1 MEEKT
6 SLRPTPQQ
14 MSLPQQVHLS
24 DYLNIVK
31 RRKWVVI
38 VFFLLV
44 VGLVTF
50 VSFRATRIYMATAQ
64 ITIEQQLPPLTP
76 IADVAPNDLRYQD
89 YYQTQYNLLQSRGL
103 ARKVIKDLELWKLF
117 SYTKRENAGAF
128 TSTPDWLQGLGKK
141 LLPKNVS
148 APPAPPDPASSHQIN
163 PLFIDWYLSNLQI
176 TPVRGSRLV
185 NISFLGPSPDL
196 ISRIVNA
203 HVAAFIEEK
212 IQMQKS
218 AAGKALEWI
227 KVQLKE
233 QKAKVEQ
240 SQRAIYEYK
249 RKNNIISLEDRQ
261 NIVSQK
267 LMELNSALTKAKA
280 EQGIKQ
286 ATYKQLKDFPGYDEG
301 IFTLPEVNR
310 DQVIQNL
317 RGQLVQLKTQRLE
330 MATKYGP
337 KHPRMLELES
347 RMRQLEQE
355 IMHEVR
361 RVRSAIKAELDRAVA
376 IEASV
381 RRTLD
386 SQKQAAMSLS
396 EKAINHD
403 VLKRQAES
411 HQDIYDLLLKDA
423 KEISLTSVMESTNVR
438 IVDGAEVPLF
448 PVKPRIFLNILLAI
462 VLGLFM
468 GTGLAFF
475 VEYMDNTVKTPD
487 EIPRRLGMP
496 VLGVLPYDRSLKK
509 HQTPALTWSGYSGKN
524 GETPGPYPLQ
534 NISSCLPA
542 STYFMDQSI
551 SGQVLLVESAAM
563 DEGKTTVLGNLATN
577 LISAGLRVLM
587 VDCDLQRPAL
597 HSLFGIKNE
606 GGLAQVMVDILSHN
620 IDAGK
625 LYRHSLDDLFFL
637 IALKKQSGDL
647 IITNN
652 SQTTTATF
660 QDGHLLHMQNEKD
673 TSSSRLGSVLLRGGF
688 ITESQLDE
696 ALKIHS
702 RTGQPLGYIL
712 INTGYITQEK
722 LQGPLRLQMEEH
734 LQRLFSWK
742 QGSFVF
748 KPGRVETYEHER
760 VYFGEDYTPIIH
772 RLGRMTGSRLLES
785 AILSYVKACNDGNL
799 YVLPAGM
806 ASGKAIGALNLT
818 LLAKFLDILKQ
829 RFDVIL
835 VDTAPLLDGPGV
847 APLNAVADRVI
858 FVVKAGHLSVK
869 LINEALSSIPD
880 DKILGAILN
889 QVKVGRDYYH
899 YYHK

>member
-1 MEEKT
+1 VPENFF
-6 SLRPTPQQ
+6 SRHGFSFNPYIGIP
-14 MSLPQQVHLS
+14 
-24 DYLNIVK
+24 
-31 RRKWVVI
+31 VI

-50 VSFRATRIYMATAQ
+50 VSFRATRIYKATAQ
-64 ITIEQQLPPLTP
+64 IIIEQQLSPITP
-76 IADVAPNDLRYQD
+76 IAGVSPNEPGKQD
-89 YYQTQYNLLQSRGL
+89 YYQTQFNLLQSRSL
-103 ARKVIKDLELWKLF
+103 ACKVIKSLELWKVF
-117 SYTKRENAGAF
+117 EFNKTENTSNSRSEWLRNIGAKW
-128 TSTPDWLQGLGKK
+128 TGRIPDSTTE
-141 LLPKNVS
+141 
-148 APPAPPDPASSHQIN
+148 ASGPQIN
-163 PLFIDWYLSNLQI
+163 SLIVNWYLSHLQI
-176 TPVRGSRLV
+176 NPVRGSRLV
-185 NISFLGPSPDL
+185 NITFLGPSPDL
-196 ISRIVNA
+196 ISRIANA
-203 HVAAFIEEK
+203 HVTAFIEEK

-218 AAGKALEWI
+218 AAEKALEWI
-227 KVQLKE
+227 KVQLKQ

-240 SQRAIYEYK
+240 SQREIHEYK
-249 RKNNIISLEDRQ
+249 RKNNIISLEAHQ

-267 LMELNSALTKAKA
+267 LMELNSTLTKARA
-280 EQGIKQ
+280 EWMIKQ
-286 ATYKQLKDFPGYDEG
+286 ATYKQLEDFPVYNES
-301 IFTLPEVNR
+301 IFTLPEVNQ
-310 DQVIQNL
+310 DQVIRNL

-347 RMRQLEQE
+347 RIRQLEQE
-355 IMHEVR
+355 IMREVQHVR
-361 RVRSAIKAELDRAVA
+361 RAIKAELDRAVA
-376 IEASV
+376 IERSV
-381 RRTLD
+381 QRALD
-386 SQKQAAMSLS
+386 AQKQTAMSLS
-396 EKAINHD
+396 EKAINHN

-423 KEISLTSVMESTNVR
+423 KEISLTSVLESTNFR
-438 IVDGAEVPLF
+438 IVDRAGVPLF

-475 VEYMDNTVKTPD
+475 IEYMDNTVKTPD
-487 EIPRRLGMP
+487 EVPRRLGMP
-496 VLGVLPYDRSLKK
+496 VLGVLPYDK
-509 HQTPALTWSGYSGKN
+509 HLRKRKTPVLPWTGHPGKN
-524 GETPGPYPLQ
+524 DKAAVSYPLQ
-534 NISSCLPA
+534 NIANCLPA
-542 STYFMDQSI
+542 SCHFLDRRI

-563 DEGKTTVLGNLATN
+563 GEGKTTVLGNLAMNMGT
-577 LISAGLRVLM
+577 AGLRVLM

-597 HSLFGIKNE
+597 HNLFGIKSE
-606 GGLAQVMVDILSHN
+606 GGLAQAMADILSHK

-625 LYRHSLDDLFFL
+625 LYKHSMDDLFFL

-647 IITNN
+647 IVTNN
-652 SQTTTATF
+652 SYTMTATF
-660 QDGHLLHMQNEKD
+660 QDGQLLHIQGEKD
-673 TSSSRLGSVLLRGGF
+673 TSTSRLGTVLLRGGF

-696 ALKIHS
+696 ALNIHG
-702 RTGQPLGYIL
+702 RTGQSLGYIL

-760 VYFGEDYTPIIH
+760 IYFGEDYTTVIQ
-772 RLGRMTGSRLLES
+772 RLGRLAGSRLLES
-785 AILSYVKACNDGNL
+785 AILSCVKSCVDGNL
-799 YVLPAGM
+799 YVLPAGTV
-806 ASGKAIGALNLT
+806 SGKTIGALNLT

-835 VDTAPLLDGPGV
+835 VDTAPLLGGPGV

-869 LINEALSSIPD
+869 LINEAASSIPD

-889 QVKVGRDYYH
+889 QVKIGRDYYH
-899 YYHK
+899 YHK